1 MRRKNNPQ
9 TLQAGVV
16 VDVIAPAGDR
26 AGMRKTALATLAF
39 ALVSAGLVSGC
50 TTNGQTAATAPTSAA
65 ATAAPTASADH
76 AAAQRGQAF
85 AQSHCS
91 SCHAIG
97 NGISP
102 NPTSPSFAR
111 VINTPGLTSGTLN
124 SWLKNSHNFPEMMNF
139 AIEDEHIDDLAA
151 YMLTLRDPNY
161 RPPVH

>member
-1 MRRKNNPQ
+1 
-9 TLQAGVV
+9 
-16 VDVIAPAGDR
+16 
-26 AGMRKTALATLAF
+26 MRKIVLTTLACTLGSA
-39 ALVSAGLVSGC
+39 ALISGC
-50 TTNGQTAATAPTSAA
+50 TTNGQSTTMTRSTIGTTP
-65 ATAAPTASADH
+65 PPVASN

-97 NGISP
+97 NANDISP
-102 NPTSPSFAR
+102 NPASPPFAR
-111 VINTPGLTSGTLN
+111 VINTAGLTPGTLN

-139 AIEDEHIDDLAA
+139 SIDDAHIDDLAT

>member
-1 MRRKNNPQ
+1 
-9 TLQAGVV
+9 
-16 VDVIAPAGDR
+16 
-26 AGMRKTALATLAF
+26 MRKIVLTTLALTLGSA
-39 ALVSAGLVSGC
+39 ALISGC
-50 TTNGQTAATAPTSAA
+50 TTNGQ
-65 ATAAPTASADH
+65 PTAVTGPTTATGA

-97 NGISP
+97 NANDISP
-102 NPTSPSFAR
+102 NPASPPFAR
-111 VINTPGLTSGTLN
+111 VINTAGLTPGTLN

-139 AIEDEHIDDLAA
+139 SIDDAHIDDLAA